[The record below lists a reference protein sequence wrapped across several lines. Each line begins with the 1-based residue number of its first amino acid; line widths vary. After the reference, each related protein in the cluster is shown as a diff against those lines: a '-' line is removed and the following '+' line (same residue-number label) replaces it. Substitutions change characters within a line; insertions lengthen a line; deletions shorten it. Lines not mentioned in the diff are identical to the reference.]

1 MPHITMEYSGN
12 LSGFDA
18 MRALRQ
24 LNQALF
30 ASGQV
35 ATPLDIKGRAHALQD
50 WVIGT
55 ADVDQSA
62 HGFVHVTVDLL
73 SGRTPEARQSIS
85 AALMQ
90 VLRDQAYP
98 DGVRVQF
105 SVEMRDMDRASYGKE
120 TRADG

>member
-1 MPHITMEYSGN
+1 MPHVIMEYSAN
-12 LSGFDA
+12 LPGFDA
-18 MRALRQ
+18 TQALGQ

-55 ADVDQSA
+55 ADVDRSA
-62 HGFVHVTVDLL
+62 HGFVHVTVCLL
-73 SGRTPEARQSIS
+73 SGRTPEAKQSIS

-90 VLRDQAYP
+90 VLREQAYP
-98 DGVRVQF
+98 AGVRVQF
-105 SVEMRDMDRASYGKE
+105 SVELRDMDRACYGKDA
-120 TRADG
+120 RAGG